1 MSHKTLKNLCSAA
14 AAAAADEPEGEP
26 SMLQKLLLGPGSHI
40 VLAIMC
46 SKACI
51 PIKLPVAL
59 ALTPYVHR

>member
-1 MSHKTLKNLCSAA
+1 
-14 AAAAADEPEGEP
+14 
-26 SMLQKLLLGPGSHI
+26 MLQKLLLGPGSHI
-40 VLAIMC
+40 VLAVMC